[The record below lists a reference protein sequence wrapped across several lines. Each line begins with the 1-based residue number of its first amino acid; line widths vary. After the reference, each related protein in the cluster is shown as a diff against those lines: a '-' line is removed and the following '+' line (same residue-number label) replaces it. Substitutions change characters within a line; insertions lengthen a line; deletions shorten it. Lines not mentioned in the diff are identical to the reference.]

1 MLILPVR
8 LAYDRA
14 MLTLYRRHSAVCPKQ
29 KDRYWKRCSCPMW
42 VEGTINNQYIRRS
55 LKTTSWIRASDTVS
69 KLEETGD
76 VKATEK
82 VRVDQAVKVFL
93 DDAVARELKAS
104 SIRKVRGFIEREFL
118 PWLVSESYKYVPEID
133 LTALRRFRATWQN
146 SARTKVLK
154 QSKLSEFMRF
164 CVQRGWAERNPVP
177 DLGSIKVRQK
187 PTDYFTPEQFQQLLD
202 ATSQYDPHRPQS
214 PHGRRLKALLLL
226 MRWSG
231 LRIGDAV
238 TLEKSRLQGDLLLLY
253 MAKTGNPVFVPLPEF
268 VVTELHS
275 IPPVQKTHP
284 DYFFW
289 SGNGDR
295 DHVAVIWQRAFRG
308 LVKLAGITKRC
319 HLHMLRDTFAVEM
332 LLAGVPIERVSVLLG
347 HSSIAMTEKHY
358 APFVKARQEQLIADV
373 RAAWSAQSGMDTQKN
388 ALGDT

>member
-8 LAYDRA
+8 YVYDRA
-14 MLTLYRRHSAVCPKQ
+14 MLTLYRRHSTSCPKQ

-69 KLEETGD
+69 KMEETGKD
-76 VKATEK
+76 TRAAEK

-93 DDAVARELKAS
+93 DDAVARELKPS
-104 SIRKVRGFIEREFL
+104 SIRKVRGFLEREFL
-118 PWLVSESYKYVPEID
+118 PWLVSESFKYVPEID

-146 SARTKVLK
+146 SARTKLLK

-164 CVQRGWAERNPVP
+164 CVQHGWAERNPVP

-238 TLEKSRLQGDLLLLY
+238 TLEKSR
-253 MAKTGNPVFVPLPEF
+253 FR
-268 VVTELHS
+268 VTCS
-275 IPPVQKTHP
+275 CST
-284 DYFFW
+284 
-289 SGNGDR
+289 
-295 DHVAVIWQRAFRG
+295 WQRRATLCLF
-308 LVKLAGITKRC
+308 LY
-319 HLHMLRDTFAVEM
+319 LRS
-332 LLAGVPIERVSVLLG
+332 L
-347 HSSIAMTEKHY
+347 
-358 APFVKARQEQLIADV
+358 
-373 RAAWSAQSGMDTQKN
+373 
-388 ALGDT
+388 